1 MIEALLE
8 LVLNYLLGV
17 EVKNYRWFMLKSES
31 HEKYVLRILVFLIQ
45 GKWKLVV
52 RISFISSWKNVS
64 RQVLY
69 VFLLVN
75 KSVFF

>member
-17 EVKNYRWFMLKSES
+17 EVKNYRWYMLKSES